1 MKHISTDIVIV
12 GAGLAGLYTAL
23 NIDSRKRI
31 DVIVELNEENYY
43 NLDNTHLA
51 LLERLKTIDD
61 QIKKLESDE
70 KYIRGVETSNLV
82 QNHLNNIDSIC
93 GFKDDPQITSDEWE
107 KMRELGK

>member
-1 MKHISTDIVIV
+1 MNNPFEDTNKLFVLSFKKQ
-12 GAGLAGLYTAL
+12 AL
-23 NIDSRKRI
+23 MAKRI